1 MSYPEIEKFKQTI
14 SDRNNVSL
22 SSLKKNLELNKDI
35 DVPDLRIRIKNMLD
49 VVNTEI
55 KTRKHKK
62 SWFNN

>member
-49 VVNTEI
+49 VVNNEI
-55 KTRKHKK
+55 KTRKHRK
-62 SWFNN
+62 SWFTN

>member
-55 KTRKHKK
+55 KTIMQKK
-62 SWFNN
+62 S

>member
-14 SDRNNVSL
+14 TDRNNVSL

>member
-49 VVNTEI
+49 VVNSEI

>member
-14 SDRNNVSL
+14 TDRNNVSL

-35 DVPDLRIRIKNMLD
+35 DVPDLRIRIKNMLY